1 MKGQKKIESG
11 FVLVFSYDIFFFF
24 SELEQTKEKTKNL
37 NCTIDVPVKLPY
49 WPRGSFV

>member
-11 FVLVFSYDIFFFF
+11 FVLVFSYDIFF
-24 SELEQTKEKTKNL
+24 LNWNKQKKKTKNL